1 MKLLESIIQGEI
13 YTSEQ
18 YAACVTAKSAA
29 YAPRM
34 KDANRPD
41 DTAPVQHPQSNGR
54 VSDMLREVTLAASEL
69 LPADAG
75 ELRESNMAPLDKT
88 GAIVQRAVNDA
99 AMGNAHN
106 LAFALK
112 MQSEARADAFS
123 NIRLAIQGH
132 RMTQVEAISPLH
144 EQLMTKSALDPRHE
158 MALSSSASGPKHGLG
173 ALASPPTQSD
183 PSPAPD
189 PDTSTPSWVPSTPA
203 DVDAIKINS
212 LEDLKAYYAQ
222 YAADYKVL
230 AAYVQENTETDPTGC
245 EEKIQVFA
253 SKYSAPLIVNAGID
267 PAYAS
272 VALGGD
278 WRIHEFNLPGKGTFE
293 AYQLNLDTVQA
304 YLDDQAFC
312 NRLQDD
318 RDAAACLWQASG
330 GSDYSLSGT
339 PPSYSEASA
348 ALEKVEASFN
358 KNNHVSVLPDNL
370 PEFYTIS
377 PDPAGGYFVYPSEK
391 FKETI
396 NSFNDYLAA
405 WRAYYGGG
413 ISEDN
418 QTFNKTDEKYNPSA
432 LKDIDP
438 AYGLVGKWLGQS
450 IDNEAWLSKIT
461 QYMSTLFES
470 WNPDVAR
477 ANANLDSLERSDA
490 AQYGG
495 LYATI
500 GAAKAAIVDNYGNL
514 ISEYMSY
521 TQSATDLVAD
531 LSKYVKA
538 TDDGSKVTFN
548 ADDLRSEIQQKI
560 DSLSQW
566 SLTTPGTSLLSVND
580 WNKELSGNF
589 IATKNADATTT
600 LRLDL
605 TNLIGMRDSLA
616 EYSNADISVTQY
628 NAWYSGFSSEK
639 DNVQNLSQSIAEK
652 YSRMNSA
659 FDNLVRMM
667 SSTISALLESEAK
680 YFQW

>member
-1 MKLLESIIQGEI
+1 MKLLENIIQGEI
-13 YTSEQ
+13 YTSGQ
-18 YAACVTAKSAA
+18 YAAACVTAKSAA

-34 KDANRPD
+34 NDANRPD

-75 ELRESNMAPLDKT
+75 ELSESNMAPLDKT

-112 MQSEARADAFS
+112 MQSDARADAFS

-158 MALSSSASGPKHGLG
+158 MALSSSASGAKHGLG
-173 ALASPPTQSD
+173 ASASPPTQSD
-183 PSPAPD
+183 PSPAAD
-189 PDTSTPSWVPSTPA
+189 PDTSTPA

-230 AAYVQENTETDPTGC
+230 AAYVQENAETDPTGC
-245 EEKIQVFA
+245 EEKIQEFA

-278 WRIHEFNLPGKGTFE
+278 WQIHEINLPGKGTFE
-293 AYQLNLDTVQA
+293 AYQLNLGAVQA

-318 RDAAACLWQASG
+318 LDVASLIWNASAG
-330 GSDYSLSGT
+330 HDRVYPPPSP
-339 PPSYSEASA
+339 PPSYSDVYT
-348 ALEKVEASFN
+348 ALQKMEASFG
-358 KNNHVSVLPDNL
+358 KISHVSVLPDNL
-370 PEFYTIS
+370 PDFYTVR
-377 PDPAGGYFVYPSEK
+377 PDPAGGYFVEPSDK
-391 FKETI
+391 FKKI
-396 NSFNDYLAA
+396 ISDCDAYLAE
-405 WRAYYGGG
+405 WSKHYGGG
-413 ISEDN
+413 TPTQDQTWNQDN
-418 QTFNKTDEKYNPSA
+418 GGPAAKQ
-432 LKDIDP
+432 
-438 AYGLVGKWLGQS
+438 AYGDAGAWLAQS
-450 IDNEAWLSKIT
+450 IDNKAWLEKIIKGT
-461 QYMSTLFES
+461 PALFKN

-500 GAAKAAIVDNYGNL
+500 GAAKAAIVDNYGSL

-521 TQSATDLVAD
+521 TQSVTDLAAD

-566 SLTTPGTSLLSVND
+566 SLTIPGTSLLSAND

-589 IATKNADATTT
+589 IATKNADGTTT

-605 TNLIGMRDSLA
+605 TNLTGMRDSLA
-616 EYSNADISVTQY
+616 KYSNADISVTQY

-652 YSRMNSA
+652 FSRMNST